1 MDLLLLV
8 GVVSA
13 GDKGMISA
21 QLKSHMPLNFRN
33 HLLQVVPQDEVPEQ
47 SQVDV
52 EGDKPESP
60 LFQDDSF
67 GLGVAQIVITAA
79 TPMVEEPE
87 QPFPPPPT
95 EEEVKASQQEEE
107 SDQISLE
114 EPSLSE
120 DTTVAE
126 VTEEPD
132 DPTDSAP
139 FPISSSTGSEEDTYT
154 GPSTAENSQ
163 SQPAEQPKMGAS
175 SAVGEES
182 IPDELEPHQ
191 LAQLQDLKESN
202 A

>member
-1 MDLLLLV
+1 VSANDE
-8 GVVSA
+8 GVVL
-13 GDKGMISA
+13 GMA
-21 QLKSHMPLNFRN
+21 FNFP
-33 HLLQVVPQDEVPEQ
+33 HQLLQVVPQGEVPVQ
-47 SQVDV
+47 SEVV
-52 EGDKPESP
+52 AEEGDKPESP
-60 LFQDDSF
+60 PLQDDSF

-87 QPFPPPPT
+87 QPFPPPPS
-95 EEEVKASQQEEE
+95 EEEVKASQETEDV
-107 SDQISLE
+107 DQVSVE

-120 DTTVAE
+120 DVTVAE
-126 VTEEPD
+126 VMEEPD

-163 SQPAEQPKMGAS
+163 SQPAEQPKTGPS
-175 SAVGEES
+175 SAVQCEDN